1 MGLGDKMGCS
11 QHYTRVTFGQM
22 PIGTQFRTTPTTT
35 AYGWLKV
42 STRTARINGNGAVY
56 YFRAAEPHYVDSA
69 HWAEM
74 LDPRLTGDG
83 DV

>member
-1 MGLGDKMGCS
+1 MGQHPQTKHH

-42 STRTARINGNGAVY
+42 STRTARINGNGKVY
-56 YFRAAEPHYVDSA
+56 YFRAAEPHYVESA

-74 LDPRLTGDG
+74 VGSSLT

>member
-1 MGLGDKMGCS
+1 MGQHPQTKHH

-42 STRTARINGNGAVY
+42 STRTARINGNGKVY
-56 YFRAAEPHYVDSA
+56 YYCQGEGCYVESA

>member
-1 MGLGDKMGCS
+1 MA
-11 QHYTRVTFGQM
+11 HYTRVTFADM

-42 STRTARINGNGAVY
+42 STRTARINGNGKVF
-56 YFRAAEPHYVDSA
+56 YFRAPELHYVDSG

-74 LDPRLTGDG
+74 LGKGLTDA
-83 DV
+83 

>member
-1 MGLGDKMGCS
+1 MT
-11 QHYTRVTFGQM
+11 HYTRVTFADM

-42 STRTARINGNGAVY
+42 STRTARINGNDKVYYYGKVY
-56 YFRAAEPHYVDSA
+56 YFRAPELHYVDSG

-74 LDPRLTGDG
+74 LGEGLTDA
-83 DV
+83 